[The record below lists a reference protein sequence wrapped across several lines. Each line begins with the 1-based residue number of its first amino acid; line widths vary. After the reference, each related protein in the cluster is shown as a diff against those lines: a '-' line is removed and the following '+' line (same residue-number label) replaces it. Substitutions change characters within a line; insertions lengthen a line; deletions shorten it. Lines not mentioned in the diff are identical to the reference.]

1 MSNVHVLAGK
11 YSPLGYQQ
19 LNTLSSA
26 IGFTVPEGAR
36 LAICIAEDQAVRW
49 RDDGTDPSATV
60 GMKIIDGG
68 QLSYSGNLS
77 KIKFIEIVAGAEL
90 NVTYF
95 G

>member
-19 LNTLSSA
+19 LNTVSSA

-36 LAICIAEDQAVRW
+36 LALVIAEDQAVRW
-49 RDDGTDPSATV
+49 RDDGTDPTSTV

-68 QLSYSGNLS
+68 QLSYSGDLS
-77 KIKFIEIVAGAEL
+77 KIKFIEIVSGAEL